1 MENKKSLFRQD
12 VIDNRLHRRLG
23 TVRINIPINFKMAGI
38 IAVGIIFML
47 SVFFCVAQ
55 ISERAFVRGYLD
67 TENGIIS
74 VESDVAGIIEQ
85 IFVEEGSKVKKGQL
99 LFIISNSSSM
109 SSDIHIKNYE
119 QRITNL
125 KREYQIKMEHY
136 QALSKLYIKQYISTS
151 NLHDTESELLE
162 IQNKI
167 KVAEYELLQ
176 FKENKVQQIKASTD
190 GTVTNIFYRRG
201 QKVRS
206 SSSLLQ
212 IIPSKDLLIARLYI
226 PSREIGFLKAGQIIN
241 LKYDAYPSRR
251 FGFYEAEIKEINQ
264 TILTD
269 EKEDKPIRLGEP
281 YYKIKAELKKTYVF
295 AYGNKAKLNHGM
307 TFTAII
313 TGEKKKIWQWILDPI
328 YSYYGEQFA

>member
-1 MENKKSLFRQD
+1 MGNKKPLFRQD
-12 VIDNRLHRRLG
+12 VINNRIHRSLG
-23 TVRINIPINFKMAGI
+23 TVRINIPINFKIAGMVGAGI
-38 IAVGIIFML
+38 IFIL
-47 SVFFCVAQ
+47 SVFFCTAQ

-67 TENGIIS
+67 TENGIVS
-74 VESDVAGIIEQ
+74 VESYVPGIIEQ
-85 IFVEEGSKVKKGQL
+85 IFVEEGSKVKKNQL
-99 LFIISNSSSM
+99 LFIVSNPSSM
-109 SSDIHIKNYE
+109 SSDIQIKNHE

-125 KREYQIKMEHY
+125 KREYQIKKEHY
-136 QALSKLYIKQYISTS
+136 QALSKLYTKQYISAS

-176 FKENKVQQIKASTD
+176 FKENKVQQIKAPTD

-201 QKVRS
+201 QKVQS

-212 IIPSKDLLIARLYI
+212 II
-226 PSREIGFLKAGQIIN
+226 PSREIGFLKAGQKIN
-241 LKYDAYPSRR
+241 LKYDAYPSQR

-269 EKEDKPIRLGEP
+269 EKEDKPIRIGEP
-281 YYKIKAELKKTYVF
+281 YYKIKAELKKTYVL
-295 AYGNKAKLNHGM
+295 AYGKKAKLNHGM

-313 TGEKKKIWQWILDPI
+313 TGEKKKIWQWI
-328 YSYYGEQFA
+328 